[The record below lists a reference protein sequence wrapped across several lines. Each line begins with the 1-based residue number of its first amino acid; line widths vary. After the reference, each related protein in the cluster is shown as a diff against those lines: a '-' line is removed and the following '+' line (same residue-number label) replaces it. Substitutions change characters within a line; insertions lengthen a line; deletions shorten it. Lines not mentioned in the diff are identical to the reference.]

1 MNAVYAR
8 QSLDKKD
15 SLSIE
20 TQIELCKQESQ
31 DRDYLCGKN
40 EVIGFPH
47 PHMSNGLDVPIKKY
61 FYEGSLRS

>member
-1 MNAVYAR
+1 MPLHLATPLFLYF
-8 QSLDKKD
+8 LYEK
-15 SLSIE
+15 
-20 TQIELCKQESQ
+20 Q

>member
-1 MNAVYAR
+1 MIGV
-8 QSLDKKD
+8 LDIF
-15 SLSIE
+15 LSANDIHH
-20 TQIELCKQESQ
+20 
-31 DRDYLCGKN
+31 DYLCGKN